1 MFLSHRISSNFALN
15 VAFFATLFASSSA
28 LAETPAVPAATD
40 TSASAA
46 STPAGAAVNVVTSP
60 TVNAYAEQLKPT
72 VKRKTGGA
80 KPYAPIK
87 QPEDKYSTLEVD
99 MFVGESR
106 VFPAPNI
113 GRIAV
118 GNGDIMSAAALDDKE
133 VIVFANKPGTSSL
146 FVWNKDGR
154 YQRIKINIVAGDTT
168 RIQREVAAFLSQ
180 IPNTKASVVGEKV
193 IVEGDNL
200 SDVDRAK
207 IDMIAKSYPQVV
219 NFTDPTGWE
228 KMIMMDVKVV
238 EFPKSALR
246 ELGVKWSNPLGA
258 VQAGGIWYP
267 WQRGGG
273 YVIDTPNAQIHA
285 AEGNTTILP
294 QSLNAVFGM
303 NLTLNAQLNLM
314 AQKGDAVVLAEPVLS
329 TRNGRKASFL
339 AGGEIPYQGVST
351 NGIPF
356 IQFKDYGV
364 RLDITPVTD
373 KTGTVRADITTR
385 VSSIDSSVSTASGP
399 ALRTRETNTTFNV
412 KAGETIVLSG
422 FISREQSEDVDKLP
436 GLGDIP
442 VLGALFRSKKFANKE
457 TELVVF
463 VTPTIVSPNSPGV
476 KERIEKTHERLEK
489 AFGPNPYLTE
499 PLQPGTDQAHPD
511 KSASPEAQPKPL
523 LPVASKVQLPSFTA
537 NPASTTALPRYRI
550 KRAQL
555 ELRLSPDVN
564 AQVLAMLPENTLV
577 ERLPQLSHGNW
588 TPVQIGST
596 RGWVQ
601 SQDLELAR
609 D

>member
-1 MFLSHRISSNFALN
+1 
-15 VAFFATLFASSSA
+15 
-28 LAETPAVPAATD
+28 
-40 TSASAA
+40 
-46 STPAGAAVNVVTSP
+46 
-60 TVNAYAEQLKPT
+60 
-72 VKRKTGGA
+72 
-80 KPYAPIK
+80 
-87 QPEDKYSTLEVD
+87 
-99 MFVGESR
+99 
-106 VFPAPNI
+106 
-113 GRIAV
+113 
-118 GNGDIMSAAALDDKE
+118 
-133 VIVFANKPGTSSL
+133 
-146 FVWNKDGR
+146 
-154 YQRIKINIVAGDTT
+154 
-168 RIQREVAAFLSQ
+168 
-180 IPNTKASVVGEKV
+180 
-193 IVEGDNL
+193 
-200 SDVDRAK
+200 
-207 IDMIAKSYPQVV
+207 
-219 NFTDPTGWE
+219 
-228 KMIMMDVKVV
+228 
-238 EFPKSALR
+238 
-246 ELGVKWSNPLGA
+246 
-258 VQAGGIWYP
+258 
-267 WQRGGG
+267 
-273 YVIDTPNAQIHA
+273 
-285 AEGNTTILP
+285 
-294 QSLNAVFGM
+294 
-303 NLTLNAQLNLM
+303 
-314 AQKGDAVVLAEPVLS
+314 
-329 TRNGRKASFL
+329 
-339 AGGEIPYQGVST
+339 
-351 NGIPF
+351 
-356 IQFKDYGV
+356 
-364 RLDITPVTD
+364 
-373 KTGTVRADITTR
+373 
-385 VSSIDSSVSTASGP
+385 VSTASGP

-523 LPVASKVQLPSFTA
+523 LPAAGKVQLPSFTA

-564 AQVLAMLPENTLV
+564 AQVLAVLPENTLV

-596 RGWVQ
+596 RGWVL